1 MALIFPILTQ
11 FDDRAA
17 KKADTTFTKL
27 GKKFAAV
34 FSVASVVK
42 FGKASV
48 RAFQEA
54 ETEAAQLRAQL
65 EAVNLAFAS
74 DFLNEYVDNL
84 ALLSGITGGDLNRA
98 FITLSQATEDVT
110 TAQKLLN
117 ASLDIAAGSS
127 KDLQTVANAL
137 QRAYAGE
144 VTALARLRIG
154 YTTAELKGRDFN
166 DVLDELTEKFQGA
179 SARSADTLAGKMAR
193 LAEATDQAK
202 EAFGAGFVKGIEDSN
217 VAVEDLQK
225 TVIDLGDAFG
235 YATGKAISF
244 YQNLITDVTAS
255 IEESDS
261 VFAKLVKGLV
271 KNQVEASRLEEERGR
286 ATLRQRNAIL
296 KAEQKNLKTRK
307 EAAKLSDQ
315 EKKNAEKLAKAK
327 TMFDMEQIQIAAAL
341 QGKLTDEERTRLKL
355 MQAIIEEN
363 VDETERLTEKLQ
375 KLQEET
381 AKLATSLTDFEAP
394 DPFGEWD
401 KAFARIFGYLE
412 GVAKINPFAAW
423 PDTLKNIA
431 LNLNSLMTQV
441 MSLQSSINTAVLT
454 AQGRSASA
462 AENVAIAENA
472 QREAYEVAAA
482 AAAASA
488 AAAAA
493 AAAAAQKEAAE
504 AIAKAEAERAAAQ
517 AAIAA
522 AQAAGERAAAERLLA
537 QAAAAAEAAK
547 AFKEAADAA
556 AAAAIVEEEGAVAAE
571 EAYALITA
579 EDALRAEMEAM
590 FALLDLGLLGGI
602 NVTVNV
608 EGNAITQDD
617 LVEVITDQLYQDQ
630 KTGKGLLFSSR
641 AI

>member
-1 MALIFPILTQ
+1 MALVFPILTE

-17 KKADTTFTKL
+17 KKADQAFTKL

-48 RAFQEA
+48 KAFQEA
-54 ETEAAQLRAQL
+54 EKEAAQLRSQL

-74 DFLNEYVDNL
+74 DFVDDYIDNL
-84 ALLSGITGGDLNRA
+84 ALLSGITGGNLNRA

-117 ASLDIAAGSS
+117 ASLDISAGTT

-137 QRAYAGE
+137 QRAYNGE

-154 YTTAELKGRDFN
+154 YTAAELKGRDFN
-166 DVLDELTEKFQGA
+166 EVLDELTEKFQGA
-179 SARSADTLAGKMAR
+179 SARSAETLAGKMAR

-307 EAAKLSDQ
+307 EAAKLGDK
-315 EKKNAEKLAKAK
+315 EKKDAEKLAKAK
-327 TMFDMEQIQIAAAL
+327 AMFDMEAIQIQAAL
-341 QGKLTDEERTRLKL
+341 QGKLTEEERTRLLL
-355 MQAIIEEN
+355 MKAIIEEN
-363 VDETERLTEKLQ
+363 AGEADVLTKKLEKLQADTEKLANTLIGL
-375 KLQEET
+375 K
-381 AKLATSLTDFEAP
+381 AG
-394 DPFGEWD
+394 DPFE
-401 KAFARIFGYLE
+401 
-412 GVAKINPFAAW
+412 NW
-423 PDTLKNIA
+423 PDYFKNA
-431 LNLNSLMTQV
+431 NNLLNGLLAQMKN
-441 MSLQSSINTAVLT
+441 LQSSLNSMLT
-454 AQGRSASA
+454 DAQARSA
-462 AENVAIAENA
+462 E
-472 QREAYEVAAA
+472 AAA
-482 AAAASA
+482 NVFLAKEEKAAAY
-488 AAAAA
+488 
-493 AAAAAQKEAAE
+493 KEAARATAVSADI
-504 AIAKAEAERAAAQ
+504 AISQ
-517 AAIAA
+517 
-522 AQAAGERAAAERLLA
+522 
-537 QAAAAAEAAK
+537 AAK
-547 AFKEAADAA
+547 AQAEALAELAKADTPENRAFLEAANAAMDAA
-556 AAAAIVEEEGAVAAE
+556 QTLAESVIAAE
-571 EAYALITA
+571 EAAALA
-579 EDALRAEMEAM
+579 EVDVARTLEAEATM
-590 FALLDLGLLGGI
+590 ALLDLGLMPDLAPTI
-602 NVTVNV
+602 NVVV
-608 EGNAITQDD
+608 EGSVISDYD
-617 LVEVITDQLYQDQ
+617 LAQTILDQQYQYQ
-630 KTGKGLLFSSR
+630 RSGGKLTYNTVAL
-641 AI
+641 